1 MIRVSRLLTV
11 SAVAAGLA
19 VASMEVAEAQNATRA
34 TPPPSAVSAG
44 ILPSC
49 PADQGGLRLFSGR
62 HPFEGSLSGAMYGQ
76 TFFAGGGGSSVPS
89 RPLAASSSRASASTP
104 GGGPI
109 ASPPPQ
115 AGGGNAPPA
124 IPADAVVLP
133 PATEEGGIGG
143 IIDGKGG
150 TGPITGEPV
159 GPFEVGPI
167 AAVTPEPGTLLL
179 IGAGLGAL
187 AVRRRSRQTR
197 KG

>member
-1 MIRVSRLLTV
+1 
-11 SAVAAGLA
+11 
-19 VASMEVAEAQNATRA
+19 
-34 TPPPSAVSAG
+34 
-44 ILPSC
+44 
-49 PADQGGLRLFSGR
+49 
-62 HPFEGSLSGAMYGQ
+62 
-76 TFFAGGGGSSVPS
+76 
-89 RPLAASSSRASASTP
+89 
-104 GGGPI
+104 
-109 ASPPPQ
+109 
-115 AGGGNAPPA
+115 
-124 IPADAVVLP
+124 VVLP